1 LESVVKQGLG
11 IGGALL
17 LAALFS
23 GCATQPGMVAIG
35 DISNLPQTTLP
46 GAELEY
52 ARALAMGTARSKGWS
67 ITEAA
72 PNRLLL
78 ERELRRDSPQAQA
91 LGLGESATAPRIQVQ
106 TDLVERRDGVVVA
119 LRSIIVANPGT
130 EGERRIDY
138 TADYENELTISLSAL
153 QTAWLDHQRKVAS
166 EVPLPNAEV
175 AAAQAADNAPDAAA
189 EAAAAAVAEGS
200 PPAAQPEPRPE
211 PVRAPPVSPSSDVV
225 VRAAAPEP
233 EPEPLGTV
241 ADATPS
247 APGATTASRLP
258 APSGVG
264 LPATTTPAIPA
275 PAAAPAG
282 GNDMLVL
289 NAGARKGLW
298 AYYAEDYARLRG
310 CALSELGAV
319 LLQETAT
326 YELHEVHCAGSA
338 NFLLRCQGG
347 VCQEMR

>member
-1 LESVVKQGLG
+1 VESVVKQGLG
-11 IGGALL
+11 IVGALL
-17 LAALFS
+17 LAALVS
-23 GCATQPGMVAIG
+23 GCATRPGMVVIG
-35 DISNLPQTTLP
+35 DISSLPQTTLP
-46 GAELEY
+46 GARLEY

-72 PNRLLL
+72 PNRLVL

-106 TDLVERRDGVVVA
+106 TDLVERGDGVVVA

-153 QTAWLDHQRKVAS
+153 QTAWLDHQRKIVS
-166 EVPLPNAEV
+166 DVPLPNAEV

-189 EAAAAAVAEGS
+189 EAAARAVAEGS
-200 PPAAQPEPRPE
+200 PSTPQPEPRPE
-211 PVRAPPVSPSSDVV
+211 PVRTPPVSPSSDVS
-225 VRAAAPEP
+225 VRAPAPEP
-233 EPEPLGTV
+233 V
-241 ADATPS
+241 APVPDAATALP
-247 APGATTASRLP
+247 PATTASRLP
-258 APSGVG
+258 APSSAG
-264 LPATTTPAIPA
+264 LPAATTPAIPA

-289 NAGARKGLW
+289 NSGARKGLW

-326 YELHEVHCAGSA
+326 YELHEVHCAGGP